1 VTRLSQVLYLAS
13 LALLPWSWFPPF
25 PWLHEHAQWSD
36 VVFAL
41 AAGAWLLDRARAGSW
56 PRLRAHHAAMAGYC
70 VWAAISHLAAGF
82 EPRAGSFKLLGMAE
96 LAVLAIIT
104 EDFASRPG
112 GLPAIAKTI
121 AWTSLATGVA
131 ALAGVLLHQAG
142 IATPLVSHPGD
153 LEPGSYARAR
163 AGFPLPNLLASFA
176 IAGVAIVG
184 HPGGRLPAGLRR
196 AAQAAL
202 AGAAVLS
209 MSRGVLGLVLA
220 VLVRRAT
227 TSGGRAASW
236 IWALASAATLAA
248 LTIWN
253 IALDPTRPWDARL
266 RQEPSS
272 RQEALASSAHTLAAH
287 PFTGTGPGTSP
298 GSYAGTPFDAH
309 VAPLNVAATL
319 GLPALAALVS
329 VPLLL
334 WRRRSQPTDLA
345 VWGGLAGMAL
355 DALAQDVEDF
365 RHLWILF
372 GLAGMGRR
380 RLVFDSNKSY
390 Y

>member
-1 VTRLSQVLYLAS
+1 VTRPSQVLYLAS

-36 VVFAL
+36 VLFAL
-41 AAGAWLLDRARAGSW
+41 AAGAWLLERARASSW

-70 VWAAISHLAAGF
+70 GWAAVSHLVAGF
-82 EPRAGSFKLLGMAE
+82 EPRAGSFKLLGMAA
-96 LAVLAIIT
+96 LCVLAFLT

-112 GLPAIAKTI
+112 GLPAIARTI
-121 AWTSLATGVA
+121 AWTSLAAGLA
-131 ALAGVLLHQAG
+131 ALAGVMLQQAS
-142 IATPLVSHPGD
+142 IATPLVSGAGD
-153 LEPGSYARAR
+153 LEPGNYARAR

-184 HPGGRLPAGLRR
+184 HPETRLPSGLRR

-202 AGAAVLS
+202 AVAAALS

-220 VLVRRAT
+220 VLVRRAAT
-227 TSGGRAASW
+227 PGARAVSW
-236 IWALASAATLAA
+236 AWALASAATLAA

-253 IALDPTRPWDARL
+253 VALDPARPWEASL
-266 RQEPSS
+266 RQETSS
-272 RQEALASSAHTLAAH
+272 RREALLSAGPTLAAH

-298 GSYAGTPFDAH
+298 GSRGGSPFDAH
-309 VAPLNVAATL
+309 FTPLNVAATL
-319 GLPALAALVS
+319 GLPALAALLA

-334 WRRRSQPTDLA
+334 WRRRTRPTDLA

-365 RHLWILF
+365 RHLWVLF
-372 GLAGMGRR
+372 GMAAAVRR
-380 RLVFDSNKSY
+380 EPVVASQHA
-390 Y
+390 